1 MWQLILLNFSKKKHK
16 NSYGYEIYFATIKG
30 TCSKM
35 YKNHPKMSQTER
47 NQNDI
52 FLFCLANM
60 KVIESSVQN
69 IMGILWVSLDK
80 EGFIPK
86 MGL

>member
-1 MWQLILLNFSKKKHK
+1 
-16 NSYGYEIYFATIKG
+16 
-30 TCSKM
+30 M

>member
-1 MWQLILLNFSKKKHK
+1 
-16 NSYGYEIYFATIKG
+16 
-30 TCSKM
+30 M
-35 YKNHPKMSQTER
+35 YKNHPKMSQAER

-60 KVIESSVQN
+60 RAIESSVQK
-69 IMGILWVSLDK
+69 IMGIFQVSQDK